1 MKVAIGS
8 DHRGFRAKSVVKS
21 ALQSLGHDV
30 LDLGPSD
37 SQSCDYPDVAFPTA
51 RAVIDGQAE
60 RGVLVCGTGI
70 GMSIAANK
78 TRGVRAAL
86 CHDELTA
93 RLSRQHQ
100 DANVLC
106 IPADLVGEELIR
118 RIVEA
123 WLETAFE
130 GGRHAR
136 RVEKISSQEEGC

>member
-37 SQSCDYPDVAFPTA
+37 SQSCDYPDMAFPTA
-51 RAVIDGQAE
+51 RAVIDGKAE

-78 TRGVRAAL
+78 VPGVRAAL
-86 CHDELTA
+86 GHDVEDQRT
-93 RLSRQHQ
+93 
-100 DANVLC
+100 
-106 IPADLVGEELIR
+106 R
-118 RIVEA
+118 RFGQG
-123 WLETAFE
+123 W
-130 GGRHAR
+130 
-136 RVEKISSQEEGC
+136 